1 MFLLK
6 QHGIKN
12 RLVQSA
18 ETKMLLTQHCA
29 HMHCFRIHAMSS
41 SKKKTEDPVTFFSS
55 AEGAPLRLDC
65 NMWPQNFGT
74 GQLGGDGC
82 YF

>member
-1 MFLLK
+1 
-6 QHGIKN
+6 
-12 RLVQSA
+12 
-18 ETKMLLTQHCA
+18 
-29 HMHCFRIHAMSS
+29 MSS
-41 SKKKTEDPVTFFSS
+41 SKKAEDPVTFFSS

-82 YF
+82 YLYMYIYIYIVVSVQYSSAWGICLPCKFLWW